1 MGLLDYALALSLS
14 KDNLKTRVVLSQKLR
29 QPTITLDG
37 NRYTI
42 TIPEPFM
49 LANGVASF
57 LGLKTLSD
65 SSGKVYIGRLF
76 RACVWHLTAHTLIPN
91 YRGRCSKIP
100 EHASME
106 NFARSLVEDVCVSNY
121 IFSEHPERIYDVV
134 FANSL
139 AYATIK
145 PAERILNPATR
156 LMSVVL
162 TKANTG
168 MVKGVISSE
177 EGELAEKAFLG
188 LDLLR
193 KRLLSASMAEMD
205 GKMLEDSIKDLLQIM
220 GQFGPVVEAPSL
232 PYTEWIGPCN
242 LFAELSVPPEPQIQ
256 EVFWKSIETL
266 TGKIS
271 NHEPF
276 ESCWDKRIDA
286 EAAQAFD
293 TWLQQKTREE
303 GILSKLKECA
313 KSTKFRSISFPRED
327 YSQYLNARSLIS
339 GGSRRLLD
347 SLRVAQDALDEDPG
361 KEFGQLDLSA
371 VINAI
376 ASQKPGT
383 DVFMRD
389 EYLSRSFAWGILFDA
404 SESMKLKG
412 EFARALAICVA
423 EATKELLMDSGS
435 WAFFAFNDRFWV
447 LKDSSERYSNK
458 VRARLGGLE
467 FGGLTYLPDAI
478 RVTGDFLAKRY
489 DEQRFLVVISDGW
502 PYGYE
507 DIDAAVSDAL
517 NSLQR
522 KGIIVIG
529 IGVETDRM
537 KNFFKLN
544 TPVYSQKDLIKRFS
558 DIYLRASA
566 AMLET

>member
-14 KDNLKTRVVLSQKLR
+14 KDNLKTRVILNQKVR

-49 LANGVASF
+49 LANGLASF
-57 LGLKTLSD
+57 LGLKILAD

-76 RACVWHLTAHTLIPN
+76 RACVWHLTAHTLLPN
-91 YRGRCSKIP
+91 YGGRRSKTP

-168 MVKGVISSE
+168 MVKGVISPG
-177 EGELAEKAFLG
+177 EGELAEKAFLS

-193 KRLLSASMAEMD
+193 KRLLSASIAEMD
-205 GKMLEDSIKDLLQIM
+205 GKVLEDSIKDLIQII
-220 GQFGPVVEAPSL
+220 GQFGPVVEAPSF

-256 EVFWKSIETL
+256 EVFWKSVETL
-266 TGKIS
+266 TGKLS
-271 NHEPF
+271 SQESF

-293 TWLQQKTREE
+293 TWLQQKNREE
-303 GILSKLKECA
+303 GILAKLKECA

-327 YSQYLNARSLIS
+327 YSQYLNARALIS

-435 WAFFAFNDRFWV
+435 WAFFAFNDSFWV

-507 DIDAAVSDAL
+507 DIDAAVSEAV

-537 KNFFKLN
+537 KNFFKIN

-558 DIYLRASA
+558 AIYLKASA